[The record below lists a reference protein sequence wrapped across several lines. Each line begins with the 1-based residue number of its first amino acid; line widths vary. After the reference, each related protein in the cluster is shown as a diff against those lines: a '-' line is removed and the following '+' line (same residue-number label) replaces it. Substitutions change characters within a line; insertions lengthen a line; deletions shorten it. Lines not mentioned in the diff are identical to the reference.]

1 MKRLQHDE
9 CGLATALN
17 AIGGKWKTMILWE
30 VNLAPRRFG
39 ELKRLLPG
47 ISEKV
52 MAQQL
57 REMEADAL
65 VRREAFAGA
74 VQKGEYSVTS
84 YGVSL
89 NEAIGVLSR
98 WGKEHERRMA
108 AAQEQASA

>member
-1 MKRLQHDE
+1 MKRQVHDE

-39 ELKRLLPG
+39 ELRRLLPG
-47 ISEKV
+47 VSEKV
-52 MAQQL
+52 LTQQL

-65 VRREAFAGA
+65 IRREVFAGA
-74 VQKGEYSVTS
+74 VQKVVYSVTE

-89 NEAIGVLSR
+89 NDAIGVMSR
-98 WGKEHERRMA
+98 WGKQHERRMA
-108 AAQEQASA
+108 GADVA